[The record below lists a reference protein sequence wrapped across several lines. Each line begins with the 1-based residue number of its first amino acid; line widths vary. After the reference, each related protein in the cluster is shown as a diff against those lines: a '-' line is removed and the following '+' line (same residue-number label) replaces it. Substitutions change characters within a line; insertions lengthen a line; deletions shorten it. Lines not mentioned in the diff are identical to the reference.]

1 MSARIKDL
9 LKSCL
14 FIGGIVLM
22 ALGWSFGNPLFFW
35 TALAAFVVVFVF
47 ALFDRDLTAISFFAT
62 FSLSLISIYNAL
74 SHGGL

>member
-22 ALGWSFGNPLFFW
+22 ALGWSFGNPLFFGLLW
-35 TALAAFVVVFVF
+35 LPSLWCLCLLCLIEILPRSVF
-47 ALFDRDLTAISFFAT
+47 LRL
-62 FSLSLISIYNAL
+62 SLS
-74 SHGGL
+74 H